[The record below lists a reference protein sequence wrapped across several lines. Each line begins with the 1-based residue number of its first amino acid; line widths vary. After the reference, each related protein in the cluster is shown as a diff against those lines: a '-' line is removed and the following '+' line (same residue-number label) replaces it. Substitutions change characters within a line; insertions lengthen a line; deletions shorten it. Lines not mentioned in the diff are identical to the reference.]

1 MARMDKHSAHRQ
13 QTYMGNHQDT
23 AGLSPTGNILRD
35 TWVFDI
41 LPESETCARWTLDR
55 IEIVYEKVCSVETVW
70 QSCQLS
76 AASTARTPCPQLRHG
91 HPACP
96 RAGLEPGTR

>member
-1 MARMDKHSAHRQ
+1 MDIHK
-13 QTYMGNHQDT
+13 DT

-55 IEIVYEKVCSVETVW
+55 IEIVYGKVCSVGTVW
-70 QSCQLS
+70 QSCQSS
-76 AASTARTPCPQLRHG
+76 AAGTA
-91 HPACP
+91 
-96 RAGLEPGTR
+96 